1 MKRSPSPSDLRE
13 LIDLLVEFEGLS
25 RAGAKRAVNES
36 SSESIASSLTVLR
49 RKKLESN
56 GQQQINLGSV
66 APVVAPEPRSKSKKV
81 PYTLL
86 LPPEQLA
93 ALKAVSEADDSSVS
107 HHIRQ
112 AIRAYLR
119 KR

>member
-1 MKRSPSPSDLRE
+1 MKRPTSSECRE
-13 LIDLLVEFEGLS
+13 LISLLIELDGLS
-25 RAGAKRAVNES
+25 RS
-36 SSESIASSLTVLR
+36 SAREVVRTATNDSLSSMLHALR
-49 RKKLESN
+49 LKKLEIN
-56 GQQQINLGSV
+56 GQQRMNLGLK
-66 APVVAPEPRSKSKKV
+66 APVVAPALRSKSKKV